1 MTYKS
6 EGCSTD
12 THQDGVMIA
21 HLSQALWSTTQR
33 IGCAMEVCPTG
44 YVFTACWYAPQ
55 GNVLQQPMFSEKTAR
70 QLNLFPFREN
80 QQVVFQDEDGIY
92 RKQYRKNDTNGE
104 TVRRVRLKDSK
115 ACHGMNLVDCRPPA
129 SAFDDVECTSEND
142 IALQEKAM
150 IPIVQTKRK
159 LTRQRKNK

>member
-1 MTYKS
+1 MPLLCHDL
-6 EGCSTD
+6 CSIQHLKRLTVRLSHL
-12 THQDGVMIA
+12 HQCMS
-21 HLSQALWSTTQR
+21 L
-33 IGCAMEVCPTG
+33 
-44 YVFTACWYAPQ
+44 
-55 GNVLQQPMFSEKTAR
+55 
-70 QLNLFPFREN
+70 
-80 QQVVFQDEDGIY
+80 
-92 RKQYRKNDTNGE
+92 QYRKNDTNGE